1 MTFKDKDKNGIW
13 KTFLAQEYSCHS
25 SYISDPNGDDGV
37 HFSEKC
43 EVNEEFS
50 SNNYKSSPDG
60 AFDFKILNMGDDSV
74 LLTNVDKLKVILKGS
89 FIPFVDSYRRD
100 RRHLPE
106 GWAITSSPLFK
117 ALKSIGLYTM
127 VAAFVILFVMIVVIM
142 LGRKKGSKYEH
153 PGIELEEK
161 TDEEAPLQDMN

>member
-1 MTFKDKDKNGIW
+1 MSQK
-13 KTFLAQEYSCHS
+13 FLAQNFLCRS
-25 SYISDPNGDDGV
+25 SYISDPNNPTEHCKVD
-37 HFSEKC
+37 
-43 EVNEEFS
+43 EEFS
-50 SNNYKSSPDG
+50 GNNYKSSPDG
-60 AFDFKILNMGDDSV
+60 AFDLRLLTIGDDSV
-74 LLTNVDKLKVILKGS
+74 LLNKLHKLKVVLKGS

-127 VAAFVILFVMIVVIM
+127 VAAFVVLFVMIVVIM